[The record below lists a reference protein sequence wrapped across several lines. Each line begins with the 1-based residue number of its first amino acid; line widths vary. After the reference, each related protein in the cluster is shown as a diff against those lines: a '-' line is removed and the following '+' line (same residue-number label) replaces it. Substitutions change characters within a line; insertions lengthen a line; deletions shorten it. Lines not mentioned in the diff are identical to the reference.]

1 MNILFLCSRMPF
13 PPVGG
18 DRVRSFQLLRHLS
31 QRHTITLVTF
41 VENNE
46 QIKAAGAYRG
56 LYHRLVTVP
65 LSRAQSYFNTMR
77 GLASSEPLQAHYYQA
92 PRMHAVLK
100 AEFIRNHYDV
110 ALVHMIRMCPYLD
123 DIPVR
128 KVVDLCDAL
137 ALYHQRATKISR
149 GLNLSSFI
157 HRVEAKR
164 LGAYETEAI
173 RKSDVTLF
181 ISPVDAAY
189 YRDAGVIEKTA
200 IVCNGVDLST
210 FQYSAEPRDSRH
222 LVYLG
227 NMKTFQNTDAAV
239 YFATAIFPLIKASQP
254 DAVFTIVGNQPS
266 KHVQALHDGKNII
279 VTGRVDS
286 VIPHLAKAAVFV
298 APMRAFAGVQNK
310 ILESLAVGTPVV
322 ATPVGAEGLHPDML
336 TVAHS
341 AHDFAAATLE
351 LMRNPALRSER
362 ALLGR
367 KYVENFYSFE
377 TTFAGLDEILAG
389 SQS

>member
-1 MNILFLCSRMPF
+1 MNILFLTSRMPF

-41 VENNE
+41 VENEE
-46 QIKAAGAYRG
+46 QLQAAAAYSD

-65 LSRAQSYFNTMR
+65 LSRAHSYFNTML
-77 GLASSEPLQAHYYQA
+77 GLASTEPLQAHYYHT

-100 AEFIRNHYDV
+100 EEFARNRYDV

-137 ALYHQRATKISR
+137 ALYHQRATQVSR
-149 GLNLSSFI
+149 GLNLATLI

-164 LGAYETEAI
+164 LVAYETQAI
-173 RKSDVTLF
+173 RKSDGTLF
-181 ISPVDAAY
+181 ISSVDANY
-189 YRDAGVIEKTA
+189 YPQLTGKTA
-200 IVCNGVDLST
+200 IVCNGVDLDT
-210 FQYSAEPRDSRH
+210 FPYSAKPRDSNR

-239 YFATAIFPLIKASQP
+239 YFATEIFPLIKASEP
-254 DAVFTIVGNQPS
+254 GAVFTIVGNEPS
-266 KHVQALHDGKNII
+266 KRVRALHDGRNIV

-286 VIPHLAKAAVFV
+286 VLPHLAQAAVFV

-322 ATPVGAEGLHPDML
+322 TTPIGAEGLAPEMI
-336 TVAHS
+336 TVAGS
-341 AHDFAAATLE
+341 AREFADATLE
-351 LMRNPALRSER
+351 LMRNPGRWRERS
-362 ALLGR
+362 LTGR
-367 KYVENFYSFE
+367 KYVEDFYTFE
-377 TTFAGLDEILAG
+377 KTFAGLDEVLAG
-389 SQS
+389 

>member
-1 MNILFLCSRMPF
+1 MNILFLSSRMPF

-31 QRHTITLVTF
+31 RRHTITLVTF
-41 VENNE
+41 VENEE
-46 QIKAAGAYRG
+46 QLQAAGAHSD

-65 LSRAQSYFNTMR
+65 LSRAHSYFNTML
-77 GLASSEPLQAHYYQA
+77 GLASTEPLQAHYYDA

-100 AEFIRNHYDV
+100 EEFARNHYDA

-137 ALYHQRATKISR
+137 ALYHQRATQVSS
-149 GLNLSSFI
+149 GLNLATFI
-157 HRVEAKR
+157 HKVEAKR
-164 LGAYETEAI
+164 LGAYEAQAI

-181 ISPVDAAY
+181 ISSVDANY
-189 YRDAGVIEKTA
+189 YPELNHKTA
-200 IVCNGVDLST
+200 IVCNGVDLNT
-210 FQYSAEPRDSRH
+210 FPYRAEPRDSHR

-227 NMKTFQNTDAAV
+227 NMKSFQNTDAVV
-239 YFATAIFPLIKASQP
+239 YFATEIFPLIQAALP
-254 DAVFTIVGNQPS
+254 EAVFTIVGNEPS
-266 KHVQALHDGKNII
+266 QRVQALHDGRNIV

-286 VIPHLAKAAVFV
+286 VLPYLAQAAVFV

-322 ATPVGAEGLHPDML
+322 ATPIGAEGLAPEMV

-341 AHDFAAATLE
+341 ARAFADATLE
-351 LMRNPALRSER
+351 LMRNPGRRQERS
-362 ALLGR
+362 LTGR
-367 KYVENFYSFE
+367 KYIENFYTFE
-377 TTFAGLDEILAG
+377 KTFAGLDAVLAG
-389 SQS
+389 PQS